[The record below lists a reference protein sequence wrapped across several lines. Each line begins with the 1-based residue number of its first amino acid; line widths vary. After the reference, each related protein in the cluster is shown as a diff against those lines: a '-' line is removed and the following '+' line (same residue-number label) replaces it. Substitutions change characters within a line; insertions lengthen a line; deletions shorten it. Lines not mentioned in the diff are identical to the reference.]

1 MSMMIM
7 QLYDEDGFTDEFESK
22 VIENMVKRSSRVEW
36 VREDADS
43 QYFLLKKNDIEDLIR
58 EFQDEK
64 IKQKEKSLFKK
75 SPTKTL
81 KELRIIINILEI
93 LKNDQVVQEDKDVV
107 MFVIKENELLDI

>member
-43 QYFLLKKNDIEDLIR
+43 QYYLLKKNGIEGLIGK
-58 EFQDEK
+58 FQDEK

-75 SPTKTL
+75 RSTRTL
-81 KELRIIINILEI
+81 KELRVLINILKV
-93 LKNDQVVQEDKDVV
+93 LRDDQVVQENEYIAI
-107 MFVIKENELLDI
+107 FVIKEDELLDI